1 MQLNMAF
8 SLWRKIENVQLI
20 CFKIMTGKQYFKKT
34 NICWGSILWWVWYIL
49 LHFTLFSILWSS
61 FIFILYL
68 RNLRY
73 NWASDSNTSPN
84 LCLSHYT
91 TLPLN
96 KQLSNIEEKYH
107 WSIKHWEIYFRIKYN
122 PYLKGP
128 IQLRDYNTNVN
139 E

>member
-96 KQLSNIEEKYH
+96 KQLSNIEEKY
-107 WSIKHWEIYFRIKYN
+107 SLEYKALRNIFQNK
-122 PYLKGP
+122 
-128 IQLRDYNTNVN
+128 IQSLSQGANSVKRL
-139 E
+139 

>member
-68 RNLRY
+68 RTLRY

-96 KQLSNIEEKYH
+96 KQLSNIEEKY
-107 WSIKHWEIYFRIKYN
+107 SLEYKALRNIFQNK
-122 PYLKGP
+122 
-128 IQLRDYNTNVN
+128 IQSLSQGANSVKRL
-139 E
+139 